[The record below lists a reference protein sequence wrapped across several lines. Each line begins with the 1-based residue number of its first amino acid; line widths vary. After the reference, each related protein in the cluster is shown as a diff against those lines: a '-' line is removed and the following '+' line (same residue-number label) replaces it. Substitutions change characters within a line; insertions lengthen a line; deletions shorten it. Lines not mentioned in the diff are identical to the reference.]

1 MKLYYSPSRIS
12 KGPRING
19 AKLDGKNVSLQGVK
33 AVALSASASH
43 ASPPER
49 EAVQEFGFF
58 PKDVQGV
65 IVRWPSL

>member
-12 KGPRING
+12 NGPRINE
-19 AKLDGKNVSLQGVK
+19 ARLDGKNVSLQRVK

-43 ASPPER
+43 VSPPAR
-49 EAVQEFGFF
+49 EAVQDFGFF